1 MSVGLPSVI
10 APPGEDDVLQA
21 GPTSTRDSEPAVMS
35 EFSSDTD
42 PDVEDE
48 LCRFR
53 PLQAAVSPLSTTSVM
68 GLMPSSYL
76 APAVPVVPSAASST
90 QVSPAPIREEYSPG
104 TLDVSLMPGGLV
116 SMDNLLTGDSSLMD
130 RIE

>member
-1 MSVGLPSVI
+1 MPVSIRLTDLLGDDVAVSVGLPSVTTSL
-10 APPGEDDVLQA
+10 GEDDVLQA

-48 LCRFR
+48 LYRFR

-68 GLMPSSYL
+68 GVM
-76 APAVPVVPSAASST
+76 AS
-90 QVSPAPIREEYSPG
+90 P
-104 TLDVSLMPGGLV
+104 
-116 SMDNLLTGDSSLMD
+116 
-130 RIE
+130 